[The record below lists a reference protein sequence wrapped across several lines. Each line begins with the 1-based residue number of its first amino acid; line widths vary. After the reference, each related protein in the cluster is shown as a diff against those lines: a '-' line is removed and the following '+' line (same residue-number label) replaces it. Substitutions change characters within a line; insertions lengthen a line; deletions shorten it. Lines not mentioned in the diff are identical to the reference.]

1 MANNFEGKLTASG
14 LKFGVA
20 IGRFNDFITTRLL
33 EGAIDGLIRH
43 GANADDIDVAWVP
56 GAMEIPVVA
65 QRMALSKKYDALIC
79 LAAVIRGGT
88 PHFEHVCN
96 SVTRGVSTVTLQ
108 TGVPVIYGIITA
120 DTIDQ
125 AVERAGTKAGNKGF
139 DAACSAIEMANLM
152 RSM

>member
-14 LKFGVA
+14 LKFGVV

-33 EGAIDGLIRH
+33 EGAMDGLIRH

>member
-14 LKFGVA
+14 LKFGVV

-33 EGAIDGLIRH
+33 EGAMDGLIRH
-43 GANADDIDVAWVP
+43 GASADDIDVAWVP